1 MNGEKIKDP
10 TADQAVGN
18 VDRKERMRRNL
29 EHLHGIRV
37 GEVYSLTYHTLESER
52 GNKKTIC
59 KRVVV
64 QELYKH
70 FVRVR
75 MPGGYSECFRW
86 TDFKR
91 RAKPWEERPK
101 KRKNT

>member
-18 VDRKERMRRNL
+18 VDRKERTQRKL
-29 EHLHGIRV
+29 EHLHGVRV
-37 GEVYSLTYHTLESER
+37 GEIYNLTCRIIEGEH

-70 FVRVR
+70 FVRVG